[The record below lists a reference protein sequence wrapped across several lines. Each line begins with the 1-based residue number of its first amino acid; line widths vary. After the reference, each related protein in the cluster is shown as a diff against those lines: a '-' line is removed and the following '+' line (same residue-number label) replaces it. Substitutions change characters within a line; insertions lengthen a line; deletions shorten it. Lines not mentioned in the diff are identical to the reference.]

1 MEVLVLQVLVEVQ
14 GLAVVL
20 EVQEVL
26 AQVVVLVR
34 QEQVVLMVVQERLV
48 QVAHLV
54 LQEVVVVL
62 VLLEHQVQVAL
73 QEVVEVQESQG
84 LVVLQEL
91 LAQVDYQETTLLTQ
105 VDGVMRQVEGP
116 LLPQGL
122 VPIVQQ
128 FLQ

>member
-1 MEVLVLQVLVEVQ
+1 VVVQVRQVILEVLVHQV
-14 GLAVVL
+14 
-20 EVQEVL
+20 
-26 AQVVVLVR
+26 
-34 QEQVVLMVVQERLV
+34 
-48 QVAHLV
+48 
-54 LQEVVVVL
+54 
-62 VLLEHQVQVAL
+62 HQVQVAL

-116 LLPQGL
+116 LLPQGS

>member
-1 MEVLVLQVLVEVQ
+1 VEHRVLVEVQ
-14 GLAVVL
+14 VHQEVL
-20 EVQEVL
+20 VRVEVQEH
-26 AQVVVLVR
+26 R
-34 QEQVVLMVVQERLV
+34 
-48 QVAHLV
+48 
-54 LQEVVVVL
+54 
-62 VLLEHQVQVAL
+62 VQVAL
-73 QEVVEVQESQG
+73 QEV
-84 LVVLQEL
+84 VVLQEL

>member
-1 MEVLVLQVLVEVQ
+1 VEVQVHQEVLVRVEVQ
-14 GLAVVL
+14 
-20 EVQEVL
+20 
-26 AQVVVLVR
+26 
-34 QEQVVLMVVQERLV
+34 
-48 QVAHLV
+48 
-54 LQEVVVVL
+54 
-62 VLLEHQVQVAL
+62 EHRVQVAL
-73 QEVVEVQESQG
+73 QEV
-84 LVVLQEL
+84 VVLQEL